1 MNNNKTIKIVL
12 VDDHHVVRKGVK
24 LLFSSEPNF
33 NVIGDFSNAAEA
45 LRFISNNAVDI
56 LITDITMPDFG
67 GIALAKKVR
76 CDFPEVKIIMLTM
89 HLDTSYVVEAME
101 GGVNGYL
108 LKDAKEQEIIDG
120 VKAVYNG
127 QLYMVKSV
135 SEVLSKAL
143 LYKNELSKLK
153 QETGLTNREK
163 EILKFIVGGLSNK
176 MISAELSISE
186 RTVNAHRY
194 NIMKK
199 LKAKN
204 SANLVR
210 ISIEKNL
217 CL

>member
-1 MNNNKTIKIVL
+1 MKENKTIKIVL

-24 LLFSSEPNF
+24 LLFSSESDF
-33 NVIGDFSNAAEA
+33 NVTGDFSNATEA
-45 LRFISNNAVDI
+45 LEFISKNEVDI
-56 LITDITMPDFG
+56 LLTDITMPDFG
-67 GIALAKKVR
+67 GIALASKVKHE
-76 CDFPEVKIIMLTM
+76 FPHIKIIMLTM
-89 HLDTSYVVEAME
+89 HLDTCYVVEAME

-108 LKDAKEQEIIDG
+108 LKDAHEQEIIDG

-127 QLYMVKSV
+127 QLYMVKAV
-135 SEVLSKAL
+135 SDVLSKAL
-143 LYKNELSKLK
+143 LSKSKLNKEK
-153 QETGLTNREK
+153 QESGLTNRER
-163 EILKFIVGGLSNK
+163 EILKCIVGGLSNK

-210 ISIEKNL
+210 ISIEQNL
-217 CL
+217 C